1 MTDDRVSR
9 AVAAYD
15 AMLATGAP
23 PASGA
28 CAAAAVLGTSPVDAL
43 NLMVRAGAVDLEFY
57 KTGVMTKYGDVGLR
71 VVRRVPMRKVGAR

>member
-15 AMLATGAP
+15 AMRATGAS

-43 NLMVRAGAVDLEFY
+43 NLMVRAGAVYLESY
-57 KTGVMTKYGDVGLR
+57 RLAVPTKYGDAGLR
-71 VVRRVPMRKVGAR
+71 LTRRVPLRKVVG